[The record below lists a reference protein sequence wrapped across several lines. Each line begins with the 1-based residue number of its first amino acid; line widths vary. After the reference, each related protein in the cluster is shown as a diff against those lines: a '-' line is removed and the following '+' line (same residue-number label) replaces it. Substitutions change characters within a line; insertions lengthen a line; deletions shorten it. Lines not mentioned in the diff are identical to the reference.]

1 MQQLEKRVLC
11 IGADTTP
18 HHWAGAHNRCTVHI
32 HRFAVALHHELLQIR
47 RQQMQR
53 P

>member
-1 MQQLEKRVLC
+1 MQQLKKCVLR

-18 HHWAGAHNRCTVHI
+18 HHRAGARDGGTVHI
-32 HRFAVALHHELLQIR
+32 HRFAIAFHHELLQIR
-47 RQQMQR
+47 RQHVQR